1 MRNVIKAALMALVV
15 TLGAPVEYVQAQM
28 WVPHDRVGETEK
40 NARGWTLANQASE
53 LQWTGAHSA
62 RAEFSV
68 VVARTELA
76 WNRLWAELSRSPPDT
91 FDSDNQI
98 AIAVFLDLRRTGGFA
113 VNIGTIEDGPVF
125 YTVNVTEK
133 IPAPEAMVT
142 QALTTPYVIR
152 IVPHSDRPVMIR
164 RADAAAGNIYL
175 ADTEFE
181 IADVWF
187 KQLRAELQEAQ
198 QDNRHLHDIIGEAQR
213 QIEQLQRE
221 QRERCEPCSVLPT
234 AGD

>member
-1 MRNVIKAALMALVV
+1 M
-15 TLGAPVEYVQAQM
+15 
-28 WVPHDRVGETEK
+28 
-40 NARGWTLANQASE
+40 
-53 LQWTGAHSA
+53 
-62 RAEFSV
+62 

-76 WNRLWAELSRSPPDT
+76 LNRLWAELSRLPPDT

-98 AIAVFLDLRRTGGFA
+98 AIAVFLGLRRTGGFA

-133 IPAPEAMVT
+133 IPAPEALVT